1 MVKVKEK
8 QVDGKM
14 QLVVTEDTLINR
26 IKAVCDKVE
35 KAQDAY
41 KSIAEDVYLLKK
53 YGAHK
58 AAGYSNFKDYIT
70 AVTGMGKT
78 TATSLVK
85 IWGNRLVMA
94 KEFDR
99 VGFDQGIIDQAL
111 GWYDSLGMRALLSI
125 SKTEIFGEFL
135 SLVTGVGSYDALET
149 VLDDALTSVL
159 QRSSIEEKEA
169 EPSEE
174 KEAEPSE
181 GKEAEPSEGKG
192 VETSGQIVMSPKVT
206 VEINSD
212 QDLDELVETLS
223 KLYDG
228 GYRLE
233 VTYCCV

>member
-1 MVKVKEK
+1 MGKVKEK

-14 QLVVTEDTLINR
+14 KLVVTEDTLINR

-94 KEFDR
+94 KELDR
-99 VGFDQGIIDQAL
+99 NGLDQAVIDQAL

-125 SKTEIFGEFL
+125 SNTAIFGEFL
-135 SLVTGVGSYDALET
+135 LLVTGVGSYSSLET

-159 QRSSIEEKEA
+159 QRSREDDIPAIEEKEA
-169 EPSEE
+169 ESSED

-181 GKEAEPSEGKG
+181 DKG

-206 VEINSD
+206 VEIDSD
-212 QDLDELVETLS
+212 QDLDELIETLS
-223 KLYDG
+223 KLYEDG
-228 GYRLE
+228 NRIE
-233 VTYCCV
+233 VSYCCV

>member
-1 MVKVKEK
+1 MGKVKEK
-8 QVDGKM
+8 QVAGKM

-26 IKAVCDKVE
+26 IKAVCDNVE

-94 KEFDR
+94 KELER
-99 VGFDQGIIDQAL
+99 NGLDQAVIDQAL

-125 SKTEIFGEFL
+125 SNTAIFGEFL
-135 SLVTGVGSYDALET
+135 SLVTGVGSYSALET

-159 QRSSIEEKEA
+159 QRSREDDITAIEDKEA
-169 EPSEE
+169 EPSED
-174 KEAEPSE
+174 
-181 GKEAEPSEGKG
+181 KG

-206 VEINSD
+206 VEIDSD

-223 KLYDG
+223 KLHKDG
-228 GYRLE
+228 NRIE
-233 VTYCCV
+233 VSYCCV

>member
-1 MVKVKEK
+1 MGKVKEK

-70 AVTGMGKT
+70 VVTGMGKT
-78 TATSLVK
+78 TATSLIK

-94 KEFDR
+94 KEFDSI
-99 VGFDQGIIDQAL
+99 GFDQELIDQAL

-135 SLVTGVGSYDALET
+135 SLVTGVGSDCALET

-159 QRSSIEEKEA
+159 QRRREDDIPAIEEKE
-169 EPSEE
+169 EESSED
-174 KEAEPSE
+174 KEAESSE
-181 GKEAEPSEGKG
+181 DKG
-192 VETSGQIVMSPKVT
+192 VETSAQIVMSPKVT
-206 VEINSD
+206 VEIDSD

-223 KLYDG
+223 KLHEDG
-228 GYRLE
+228 NRIE
-233 VTYCCV
+233 VSYCCV

>member
-1 MVKVKEK
+1 MGTMGKVKEK

-53 YGAHK
+53 YCAHK

-85 IWGNRLVMA
+85 IWGNRLVMV

-99 VGFDQGIIDQAL
+99 IGFDQGLIDQGL

-135 SLVTGVGSYDALET
+135 SLVTGVGSYGALET

-159 QRSSIEEKEA
+159 QRRREDDIPAIEEKEA
-169 EPSEE
+169 ESSED
-174 KEAEPSE
+174 KV
-181 GKEAEPSEGKG
+181 
-192 VETSGQIVMSPKVT
+192 VETPAQIVMSPKVT
-206 VEINSD
+206 VEIDSD

-223 KLYDG
+223 KLHEDG
-228 GYRLE
+228 NRIE
-233 VTYCCV
+233 VSYCCV